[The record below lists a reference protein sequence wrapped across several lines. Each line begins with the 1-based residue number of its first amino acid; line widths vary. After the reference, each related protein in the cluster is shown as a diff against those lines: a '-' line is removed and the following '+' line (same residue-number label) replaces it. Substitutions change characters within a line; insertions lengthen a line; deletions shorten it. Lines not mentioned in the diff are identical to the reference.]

1 MVHPLV
7 QEWFAQRFG
16 QPTVAQAEA
25 WPLIAAG
32 RNVLI
37 TAPTGSGKT
46 LAAFLAGL
54 DELIKRALNAMAG
67 IGASPA
73 DVEGFEGRDD
83 EGGWPDRTF
92 IVYVSPLKA
101 LSNDVRRNLETPLA
115 ELNALAA
122 ARGLVLPP
130 IRTAVRTGDTSLKE
144 RRDAVRKPPHVLV
157 TTPESLY
164 ILLTSESGRR
174 SLKFVRTVIVDEIHA
189 LAADKRGSHLAL
201 SLERLQALVETPLQR
216 VGLSA
221 TIHPLTSAM
230 ELLVGNRPPPDV
242 VNASRP
248 RTLDLAIE
256 VPRDE
261 LGAVCTNEQW
271 TEFYDRLAEL
281 ARQHRSTLV
290 FVNTRRLVER
300 VAHNLSA
307 RLGAECVG
315 AHHGSLS
322 RERRFAT
329 EQRLKGGDLQLVVAT
344 ASLELGIDIGSV
356 DLVCLVGSP
365 RSIATGVQRIGR
377 AGHAVGGTPK
387 ARLFPLTRDQLVEC
401 AALVRAARRGELD
414 KVLPRV
420 APVDILAQQIVAACA
435 CETWDEDALFE
446 TMRLAAPY
454 KDLSRETFNA
464 IVDMLADGISTSRG
478 RNSALLHRDGVNRK
492 LRARNGARL
501 TAITSGGAIPDTALF
516 DVVLDPEGTVVG
528 TLDEDFAIDSQAGD
542 IILLGNTSWRIR
554 RVENGRVRVEDAA
567 GAPPSVPFWFGEGPA
582 RSYELSYGVGALRA
596 DLVPADDD
604 TAPRLAATAAIMQA
618 CALDESG
625 AKLLQAYVTSGHAQ
639 LGAVP
644 SQTCVVAERFFDES
658 GGTQLVIHAPFGGRI
673 NRAWGMALR
682 KRFCRSFDFELQAAA
697 TDEGV
702 LLSLSPQHSF
712 PLELIL
718 QMLRPELVDELL
730 TQAALQAPM
739 FETRWRWNA
748 TRSLALRRTQNGKR
762 VPPNLQRM
770 RSQDLL
776 AAVFP
781 GQVACQDNHG
791 GGAIE
796 VPDHPLVKQTVHDC
810 LSEIMDAEGL
820 KRVLTDLAAGRIA
833 TVVRETT
840 EPSVF
845 AHEILNANPYAF
857 LDDAPLEERRS
868 RAVAVRRGLPADLA
882 AGLGRL
888 DPDALASVV
897 QAAAPLVRSPDELH
911 DVLLDVIA
919 WPADE
924 GRARGWEPA
933 FAALEQTRRAATL
946 THEGLALWIPA
957 ERLGMAKTLW
967 PEAHIAPAVE
977 EPPLRR
983 APTWEGV
990 EGALAELVRGHM
1002 GFSGPTTTAAFARRL
1017 ALDAAYVEG
1026 ALAVVE
1032 GMGHVMRGHW
1042 TAVDNEA
1049 AATQWIDR
1057 RLLAR
1062 ANRLTVDGLR
1072 RNIEPATAADLMRFL
1087 FSWQHVSGGQ
1097 LSSRDGLLEIIGQL
1111 QGFEAAAGAWESALL
1126 PARLTDYDPGWLD
1139 DLCLGGH
1146 VSWGRLAPRPDP
1158 STMATR
1164 AAPIGLVLRRDLPW
1178 LLTTNQATAS
1188 ECEATLSPGAKNI
1201 LAFLRSAGASFLE
1214 DITAALQLRR
1224 ADAEEDLWELVA
1236 AGFVSAD
1243 GFSSLRALLPHADR
1257 RTPSAG
1263 TRWYGRQTPAATPKP
1278 SRFGAGRWTLLHS
1291 PAVQKAQANLD
1302 HHSGAGVDDGQ
1313 ENRRDILARQYLRRY
1328 GVVFRDL
1335 LARET
1340 YAPPWRDLVQTYRL
1354 MEMRGEIRGGRLV
1367 EGFVGEQFAL
1377 PEALEALR
1385 AMRRSPKGGH
1395 RVTLSGCDPLNLAG
1409 ILSPGPRV
1417 PAQMH
1422 HTVTYIDGVP
1432 QTLLTEDAD
1441 PKANLSLA

>member
-1 MVHPLV
+1 MFHPVV
-7 QEWFAQRFG
+7 QAWFAQKFG
-16 QPTVAQAEA
+16 QPTAAQAEA
-25 WPLIAAG
+25 WPLIAQG
-32 RNVLI
+32 HNVLI

-54 DELIKRALNAMAG
+54 NELLKWTTNGTANELAA
-67 IGASPA
+67 PL
-73 DVEGFEGRDD
+73 
-83 EGGWPDRTF
+83 PDQTF

-115 ELNALAA
+115 EIQQLAQQTQHI
-122 ARGLVLPP
+122 LPT
-130 IRTAVRTGDTSLKE
+130 IRTAVRTGDTSAKE
-144 RRDAVRKPPHVLV
+144 RRDAIRKPPHVLV

-174 SLKFVRTVIVDEIHA
+174 ALKHVRTVIIDEIHA

-201 SLERLQALVETPLQR
+201 SLERLEALVGTPVQR

-221 TIHPLTSAM
+221 TIHPIESATQ
-230 ELLVGNRPPPDV
+230 LLVGNRPAPFV
-242 VNASRP
+242 VDATRP

-271 TEFYDRLAEL
+271 DEIYDRLAEL
-281 ARQHRSTLV
+281 AGQHRSTLV

-307 RLGAECVG
+307 RLGEHAVG
-315 AHHGSLS
+315 AHHGSMS

-329 EQRLKGGDLQLVVAT
+329 EQRLKAGELQIVVAT
-344 ASLELGIDIGSV
+344 ASLELGIDIGAV

-365 RSIATGVQRIGR
+365 RSISTGVQRIGR
-377 AGHAVGGTPK
+377 SSHAVGGTPK

-401 AALVRAARRGELD
+401 AALVRAARKGLLD
-414 KVLPRV
+414 RIYPRK
-420 APVDILAQQIVAACA
+420 APLDILAQQIVAACA
-435 CETWDEDALFE
+435 CEQWDEDALFC
-446 TMRLAAPY
+446 TMTMASPY
-454 KDLSRETFNA
+454 IDLPRATFDSV
-464 IVDMLADGISTSRG
+464 IDMLSDGIATSRG
-478 RNSALLHRDGVNRK
+478 RSSALLHRDGVNRK

-516 DVVLDPEGTVVG
+516 DVVLEPEGTKIG
-528 TLDEDFAIDSQAGD
+528 TLDEDFAIDSSAGD
-542 IILLGNTSWRIR
+542 IILLGNTSWRI
-554 RVENGRVRVEDAA
+554 VGIENGRVRVQDAA

-582 RSYELSYGVGALRA
+582 RSFELSMQVGLLRLELSPCEDDQPAALNA
-596 DLVPADDD
+596 VSDVMA
-604 TAPRLAATAAIMQA
+604 A
-618 CALDESG
+618 CALDEAG
-625 AKLLQAYVTSGHAQ
+625 AKLLTAYIAAGFAQ

-644 SQTCVVAERFFDES
+644 SQSCVIAERFFDES

-730 TQAALQAPM
+730 TQASLQAPI

-820 KRVLTDLAAGRIA
+820 KRVLTDLAQGRIA

-868 RAVAVRRGLPADLA
+868 RAVAMRRGLPSALADTI
-882 AGLGRL
+882 GKL
-888 DPDALASVV
+888 DPDAMESIV
-897 QAAAPLVRSPDELH
+897 QAAAPTVRSSDELH
-911 DVLLDVIA
+911 DLLLEVVA
-919 WPADE
+919 WPVDE
-924 GRARGWEPA
+924 GSAKGWDIW
-933 FAALEQTRRAATL
+933 FSHLVQDGRAATL
-946 THEGLALWIPA
+946 KQNDVALWIPA
-957 ERLGMAKTLW
+957 ERLTMARAIW
-967 PEAHIAPAVE
+967 PDASISPQLTA
-977 EPPLRR
+977 PPLRR
-983 APTWEGV
+983 PPTWQEAD
-990 EGALAELVRGHM
+990 GAIAEMIRGQM
-1002 GFSGPTTTAAFARRL
+1002 TFSGPVTAAEISIRL
-1017 ALDAAYVEG
+1017 GIDLSMVES
-1026 ALAVVE
+1026 ALAAVE

-1042 TAVDNEA
+1042 TASNEEG
-1049 AATQWIDR
+1049 TQWIDR

-1072 RNIEPATAADLMRFL
+1072 RAIEPASVADLMRFL
-1087 FSWQHVSGGQ
+1087 FAWQHVGTGQ
-1097 LSSRDGLLEIIGQL
+1097 LSQRDGLLEIVGQL
-1111 QGFEAAAGAWESALL
+1111 QGIEAAAGAWEQSLL
-1126 PARLTDYDPGWLD
+1126 PARVASYDPAWLD
-1139 DLCLGGH
+1139 DLCLGGQI
-1146 VSWGRLAPRPDP
+1146 SWGRLAPRPDP
-1158 STMATR
+1158 AATPTR
-1164 AAPIGLVLRRDLPW
+1164 AAPISLMLRRDLAW
-1178 LLTTNQATAS
+1178 LLAPAHNSSGPSLQA
-1188 ECEATLSPGAKNI
+1188 CEETLGSGAKNV
-1201 LAFLRSAGASFLE
+1201 LHYLRSAGASFLE
-1214 DITAALQLRR
+1214 DITAALDLRR

-1236 AGFVSAD
+1236 AGFLSAD
-1243 GFSSLRALLPHADR
+1243 GFASLRALLPKPER
-1257 RTPSAG
+1257 QGGSKQG
-1263 TRWYGRQTPAATPKP
+1263 KVRWYSQASNQQRPSGRL
-1278 SRFGAGRWTLLHS
+1278 GAGRWSLLHS
-1291 PAVQKAQANLD
+1291 PGVLKANISTEDRVEAF
-1302 HHSGAGVDDGQ
+1302 
-1313 ENRRDILARQYLRRY
+1313 ARQYLRRY
-1328 GVVFRDL
+1328 GVVFRDI
-1335 LARET
+1335 LAREPF
-1340 YAPPWRDLVQTYRL
+1340 APSWRELLQQYRL

-1367 EGFVGEQFAL
+1367 SGFAGEQFAL
-1377 PEALEALR
+1377 PEALESLR
-1385 AMRRSPKGGH
+1385 ATRLKEKNRKII
-1395 RVTLSGCDPLNLAG
+1395 TLSGCDPLNLVG
-1409 ILSPGPRV
+1409 ILSPGTRV
-1417 PAQMH
+1417 PAQIRH
-1422 HTVTYIDGVP
+1422 SVTYMDGVP
-1432 QTLLTEDAD
+1432 QVEIGNSAGLLQSLSRG
-1441 PKANLSLA
+1441 LSLG